1 MSLNKYIFVTGGVC
15 SSLGKG
21 VAASSIAALLEA
33 QNFSVRMLKIDP
45 YLNVDAGTM
54 SPYQHGEV
62 YVTDDGA
69 ETDLDLG
76 NYGRF
81 TTASYSKDNSVTTG
95 QIYEEVIQRERQ
107 GKYLGKCVQVV
118 PHITDE
124 IKRRIYLIG
133 EKPDVDFTV
142 VEVGGTVGD
151 IESIPFLEAIRQ
163 IIHEKTSQ
171 NALSVHLSLLPV
183 VSCGEVK
190 TKPTQHTV
198 KAMREIG
205 IQPQVLI
212 CRCSEPMEPEQKKKL
227 ALFTNINEDAVIS
240 GHDALYTIYEIPI
253 NYWKE
258 GINEAILSRMGV
270 PQRTPDLSKWQTIVD
285 TLKHTDKQVRIA
297 MVGKYIQLEDA
308 YKSIDEAVRHGGF
321 ENKAKISFRKIDSEE
336 AEKLSDEEFE
346 ALFDDIDAI
355 LIPGGFGERGI
366 NGMVKAAEYA
376 RKNKIPFL
384 GICLGLQIMVIEYA
398 RNVLGYE
405 DANSSEFRPESP
417 HCVISLLEEQVDV
430 TQYGGTMR
438 LGLSESKISK
448 GTKIY
453 EAYGTESILERH
465 RHRYEVSNR
474 YKQELCDKGLIISGT
489 TPDGE
494 LVESVEWPDH
504 PWSTGVQFHP
514 EFTSRPT
521 KAGPLFR
528 EFVKAALKNRT
539 TRKQSP
545 NTAE

>member
-81 TTASYSKDNSVTTG
+81 TSASYSKDNSITTG
-95 QIYEEVIQRERQ
+95 QIYEEVIRRERH

-212 CRCSEPMEPEQKKKL
+212 CRCTEPMEPDQKKKL

-240 GHDALYTIYEIPI
+240 GHDATYTIYEIPI

-270 PQRTPDLSKWQTIVD
+270 IPRIPDLTKFETIVN
-285 TLKHTDKQVRIA
+285 TLKHTDRRVRIA

-321 ENKAKISFRKIDSEE
+321 ENKAKISFKKIDSEE
-336 AEKLSDEEFE
+336 AEKLSDEEFN

-366 NGMVKAAEYA
+366 NGMVKAARYA
-376 RKNKIPFL
+376 RENRIPFL
-384 GICLGLQIMVIEYA
+384 GICLGMQIMVIEYA

-405 DANSSEFRPESP
+405 DANSSEFRPDGQ
-417 HCVISLLEEQVDV
+417 HCVVSLLEEQVDV

-438 LGLSESKISK
+438 LGLSESKVQK

-453 EAYGTESILERH
+453 EAYKSESIWERH

-474 YKQELCDKGLIISGT
+474 YKQELQQKGLIISGT
-489 TPDGE
+489 TPDNE

-528 EFVKAALKNRT
+528 EFVKAAIDNQAN
-539 TRKQSP
+539 RKQSP
-545 NTAE
+545 NKAE

>member
-95 QIYEEVIQRERQ
+95 QIYEEVIRRERQ

-212 CRCSEPMEPEQKKKL
+212 CRCTEPMEPEQKKKL

-270 PQRTPDLSKWQTIVD
+270 TQRTPDLSKWQAIVD
-285 TLKHTDKQVRIA
+285 TLKHTDKRVRIA

-321 ENKAKISFRKIDSEE
+321 ENKAKISFKKIDSEE
-336 AEKLSDEEFE
+336 AEKLSDEEF
-346 ALFDDIDAI
+346 AAQFDDIDAI

-366 NGMVKAAEYA
+366 NGMVKAAEFA

-417 HCVISLLEEQVDV
+417 HCVVSLLEEQVDV

-438 LGLSESKISK
+438 LGLSESRIGK

-474 YKQELCDKGLIISGT
+474 YKQELRDKGLIISGM

-528 EFVKAALKNRT
+528 EFVKAALEYRAN
-539 TRKQSP
+539 RKQSP

>member
-1 MSLNKYIFVTGGVC
+1 MGNMIFNTSCGPFPPAFRMEECGKLQTVDSLR
-15 SSLGKG
+15 SSAFRLSVGFETLDRELFDPEECYELLGKSG
-21 VAASSIAALLEA
+21 VKWARCQSGWSRCEKSPGVYDFAWLDR
-33 QNFSVRMLKIDP
+33 V
-45 YLNVDAGTM
+45 VD
-54 SPYQHGEV
+54 
-62 YVTDDGA
+62 
-69 ETDLDLG
+69 
-76 NYGRF
+76 RF
-81 TTASYSKDNSVTTG
+81 
-95 QIYEEVIQRERQ
+95 
-107 GKYLGKCVQVV
+107 
-118 PHITDE
+118 
-124 IKRRIYLIG
+124 
-133 EKPDVDFTV
+133 
-142 VEVGGTVGD
+142 
-151 IESIPFLEAIRQ
+151 
-163 IIHEKTSQ
+163 
-171 NALSVHLSLLPV
+171 
-183 VSCGEVK
+183 
-190 TKPTQHTV
+190 
-198 KAMREIG
+198 REIG

-212 CRCSEPMEPEQKKKL
+212 CRCTEPMEPEQKKKL

-270 PQRTPDLSKWQTIVD
+270 TQRTPDLSKWQTIVD
-285 TLKHTDKQVRIA
+285 TLKHTDKRVRIA

-321 ENKAKISFRKIDSEE
+321 ENKAKISFKKIDSEE
-336 AEKLSDEEFE
+336 AEKLSDEEF
-346 ALFDDIDAI
+346 AAQFDDIDAI

-366 NGMVKAAEYA
+366 NGMVKAAEFA

-417 HCVISLLEEQVDV
+417 HCVVSLLEEQVDV

-438 LGLSESKISK
+438 LGLSESRIGK

-474 YKQELCDKGLIISGT
+474 YKQELRDKGLIISGM

-528 EFVKAALKNRT
+528 EFVKAALEYRAN
-539 TRKQSP
+539 RKQSP

>member
-33 QNFSVRMLKIDP
+33 QNFSVCMLKIDP

-81 TTASYSKDNSVTTG
+81 TSASYSKDNSVTTG
-95 QIYEEVIQRERQ
+95 QIYEEVIRRERH

-133 EKPDVDFTV
+133 EKPEVDFTV

-163 IIHEKTSQ
+163 IIHEKTVR

-212 CRCSEPMEPEQKKKL
+212 CRCSTPMEPEQKKKL
-227 ALFTNINEDAVIS
+227 ALFTNIDEDAVIS
-240 GHDALYTIYEIPI
+240 GHDASYTIYEIPI
-253 NYWKE
+253 NYYRE
-258 GINEAILSRMGV
+258 GINEAILKRMDTQ
-270 PQRTPDLSKWQTIVD
+270 PRTPDLSKWQAIVD
-285 TLKHTDKQVRIA
+285 TLKHSDKTVRVA
-297 MVGKYIQLEDA
+297 MAGKYIQLEDA

-321 ENKAKISFRKIDSEE
+321 ENNVKISFKKIDTEE
-336 AEKLSDEEFE
+336 AEKLSDSEF
-346 ALFDDIDAI
+346 ARLFDDVDAV

-366 NGMVKAAEYA
+366 NGMVRTA
-376 RKNKIPFL
+376 RFARENKIPFL

-398 RNVLGYE
+398 RNVLNYA
-405 DANSSEFRPESP
+405 DADSSEFRPDSP
-417 HCVISLLEEQVDV
+417 HCVISLLEEQADV
-430 TQYGGTMR
+430 TQYGGSMR
-438 LGLSESKISK
+438 LGLSESKIKK

-453 EAYGTESILERH
+453 AAYGTESIFERH
-465 RHRYEVSNR
+465 RHRYEVSNK
-474 YKQELCDKGLIISGT
+474 YKNELQEKGLIISGT
-489 TPDGE
+489 TPDNE
-494 LVESVEWPDH
+494 LVESVEWPNH

-528 EFVKAALKNRT
+528 EFVKAALELKENR
-539 TRKQSP
+539 QPSP
-545 NTAE
+545 SKAE

>member
-95 QIYEEVIQRERQ
+95 QIYEEVIRRERQ

-212 CRCSEPMEPEQKKKL
+212 CRCTEPMEPEQKKKL

-270 PQRTPDLSKWQTIVD
+270 TQRTPDLSKWQTIVD
-285 TLKHTDKQVRIA
+285 TLKHTDKRVRIA

-321 ENKAKISFRKIDSEE
+321 ENKAKISFKKIDSEE
-336 AEKLSDEEFE
+336 AEKLSDEEF
-346 ALFDDIDAI
+346 AAQFDDIDAI

-366 NGMVKAAEYA
+366 NGMVKAAEFA

-405 DANSSEFRPESP
+405 DANSSEFRPESH
-417 HCVISLLEEQVDV
+417 HCVVSLLEEQVDV

-438 LGLSESKISK
+438 LGLSESRIGK

-474 YKQELCDKGLIISGT
+474 YKQELRDKGLIISGM

-528 EFVKAALKNRT
+528 EFVKAALEYRAN
-539 TRKQSP
+539 RKQSP

>member
-81 TTASYSKDNSVTTG
+81 TSASYSKDNSVTTG
-95 QIYEEVIQRERQ
+95 QIYEEVIRRERQ

-133 EKPDVDFTV
+133 EKNDVDFTV

-151 IESIPFLEAIRQ
+151 IESIPYLEAIRQ

-212 CRCSEPMEPEQKKKL
+212 CRCSQPMEPEQKKKL
-227 ALFTNINEDAVIS
+227 ALFTNIDADAVIS
-240 GHDALYTIYEIPI
+240 GHDASYTIYEIPI
-253 NYWKE
+253 NYQKE
-258 GINEAILSRMGV
+258 GINEAILTRMGV
-270 PQRTPDLSKWQTIVD
+270 TPKIPDLSRWQAIVD
-285 TLKHTDKQVRIA
+285 TLKQTDKRVRIA

-321 ENKAKISFRKIDSEE
+321 ENNAKVSFKKIDSEE
-336 AEKLSDEEFE
+336 AEKLSDADFA
-346 ALFDDIDAI
+346 ALFSDIDAI

-366 NGMVKAAEYA
+366 NGMVRAAEYA
-376 RKNKIPFL
+376 RKNNIPFL

-398 RNVLGYE
+398 RHVLGYV
-405 DANSSEFRPESP
+405 DANSSEFLPEGS
-417 HCVISLLEEQVDV
+417 HNVVSLLEEQVDV

-438 LGLSESKISK
+438 LGLSESKIIK

-453 EAYGTESILERH
+453 DAYGTESIWERH

-474 YKQELCDKGLIISGT
+474 YKQSLQENGLIISGV

-494 LVESVEWPDH
+494 LVESVEWPNH

-521 KAGPLFR
+521 HAGPLFR
-528 EFVKAALKNRT
+528 DFVKAALEIKA
-539 TRKQSP
+539 TRQPSP
-545 NTAE
+545 NRAE

>member
-21 VAASSIAALLEA
+21 VAASSIAALLDA

-76 NYGRF
+76 NYCRF
-81 TTASYSKDNSVTTG
+81 TTASYSKNNSITTG
-95 QIYEEVIQRERQ
+95 QIYDEVIRRERQ

-133 EKPDVDFTV
+133 EKADVDFTV

-163 IIHEKTSQ
+163 IIHEKTSK

-183 VSCGEVK
+183 VSSSEVK

-205 IQPQVLI
+205 IQPQVVI
-212 CRCSEPMEPEQKKKL
+212 CRCTDPMESDLKKKL

-240 GHDALYTIYEIPI
+240 GHDARYTIYEIPI
-253 NYWKE
+253 NYYKE
-258 GINEAILSRMGV
+258 GINEAILNRMDV
-270 PQRTPDLSKWQTIVD
+270 EPRIPDLSKWQNIAD
-285 TLKHTDKQVRIA
+285 TLKNTKKTVRIA

-321 ENKAKISFRKIDSEE
+321 ENKAKISFKKIDSEE
-336 AEKLSDEEFE
+336 AEKLSHEEFC
-346 ALFDDIDAI
+346 ALFDDVDGI
-355 LIPGGFGERGI
+355 LVPGGFGERGI
-366 NGMVKAAEYA
+366 NGMVKAAQFA
-376 RKNKIPFL
+376 RENKIPYL
-384 GICLGLQIMVIEYA
+384 GICLGMQIMVIEYA
-398 RNVLGYE
+398 RNVLGYQ
-405 DANSSEFRPESP
+405 DANSSEFCPEGS
-417 HCVISLLEEQVDV
+417 HNVISLLEEQVDV

-438 LGLSESKISK
+438 LGLSESLIVEN
-448 GTKIY
+448 TKIF
-453 EAYGTESILERH
+453 EAYGSTTIWERH
-465 RHRYEVSNR
+465 RHRYEVSNQF
-474 YKQELCDKGLIISGT
+474 KKELQDKGLIISGT
-489 TPDGE
+489 TPDKE
-494 LVESVEWPDH
+494 LVESVEWPNH

-521 KAGPLFR
+521 QAGPLFR
-528 EFVKAALKNRT
+528 DFVKATLAYQANRKPSQN
-539 TRKQSP
+539 RG
-545 NTAE
+545 E

>member
-346 ALFDDIDAI
+346 TLFDDIDAI